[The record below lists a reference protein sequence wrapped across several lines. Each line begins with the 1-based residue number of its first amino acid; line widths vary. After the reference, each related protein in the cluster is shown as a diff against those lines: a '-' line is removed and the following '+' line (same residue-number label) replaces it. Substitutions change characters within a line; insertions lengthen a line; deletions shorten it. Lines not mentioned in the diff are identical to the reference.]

1 MATYAIGD
9 LQGCYQELLALLD
22 EINFDKVQDRLWFTG
37 DLVNRGPES
46 LQALRFVKQLGPSA
60 VTVLGNHDLHLL
72 AIAAGHAKV
81 RKKDTLNDILEA
93 PDRDELLAWLRR
105 QPLLINDDDSEFVLI
120 HAGLPPQWSIQQAST
135 YAKEAEKILRGDDY
149 HLFLQQMYGNKP
161 DRWSE
166 DLTGFDRIRFI
177 VNSLT
182 RLRYCDDAGQMALE
196 EKGPPGTQAAP
207 FKPWFTIENRK
218 PVNNKII
225 FGHWSTVHLGNID
238 NIKSLNVFPMDT
250 GCVWGDKLLALRLED
265 QKYFSVPSL
274 QKSKIK
280 K

>member
-22 EINFDKVQDRLWFTG
+22 EINFDQGQDRLWFTG

-46 LQALRFVKQLGPSA
+46 LQSLRFVKQLGPSA

-105 QPLLINDDDSEFVLI
+105 QPLLINDDDLEFVLI

-135 YAKEAEKILRGDDY
+135 YAKEAEEILRGDDY

-161 DRWSE
+161 DQWSE

-182 RLRYCDDAGQMALE
+182 RLRYCDDAGQMSFD
-196 EKGPPGTQAAP
+196 EKGPPGEQAAP

-218 PVNNKII
+218 TVNDKII

-238 NIKSLNVFPMDT
+238 DFNSLNVYPIDT
-250 GCVWGDKLLALRLED
+250 GCVWGDELLAFRLED
-265 QKYFSVPSL
+265 QTFFSVPSS
-274 QKSKIK
+274 QKRKLTK
-280 K
+280 